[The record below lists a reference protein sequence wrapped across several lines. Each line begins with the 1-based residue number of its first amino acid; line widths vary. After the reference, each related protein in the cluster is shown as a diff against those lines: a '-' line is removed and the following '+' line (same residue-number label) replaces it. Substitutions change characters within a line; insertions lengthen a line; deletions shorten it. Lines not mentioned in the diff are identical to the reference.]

1 MNMKKVIIAIII
13 AVILLFG
20 ILNRNAVASG
30 LDSVL
35 YQQPCA
41 EPKRY
46 SIGTIDP
53 RFNISKEDF
62 LSAAQEA
69 GNLWRNDQ
77 GEALFVYDPEAPL
90 TISLVY
96 DERQYLNTQIDTLNE
111 KVEEQKD
118 SLKPGIAEYER
129 RAAAFKSRN
138 AALNERISYYNDQGG
153 APEEEYNKLIQEQK
167 SLQAEAEELQKMAA
181 SLNQT
186 TDQYNTQIQQLDQ
199 KVETYNDTLE
209 QKPEE
214 GLYIREGRSEK
225 ILIYFNNSRAEL
237 IHTLAH
243 EMGHAIDMPHIDD
256 ATAIMYPKTTDI
268 VQLSSSDLT
277 ALAEVCRKRSIAE
290 TAQDKLAILAEDIQI
305 LTTGLMQRFTA
316 SR

>member
-1 MNMKKVIIAIII
+1 MSMKKAIIAIII
-13 AVILLFG
+13 AFLLLLG
-20 ILNRNAVASG
+20 ILNRNAVAAG
-30 LDSVL
+30 IDSVL

-41 EPKRY
+41 EPKKY
-46 SIGTIDP
+46 SIGTIDS
-53 RFNISKEDF
+53 RFNISEEDF
-62 LSAAQEA
+62 LSATQEA
-69 GNLWRNDQ
+69 ASLWKNDK
-77 GEALFVYDPEAPL
+77 GETLFVYDPEAPL

-138 AALNERISYYNDQGG
+138 AALNERINYYNNQGG

-167 SLQAEAEELQKMAA
+167 SLQVEAEELQQMAA

-214 GLYIREGRSEK
+214 GLYIREGRNEK
-225 ILIYFNNSRAEL
+225 ILIYFNNTRAEL

-256 ATAIMYPKTTDI
+256 PTSIMYPKTTDI
-268 VQLSSSDLT
+268 VQLSSSDIS
-277 ALAEVCRKRSIAE
+277 ALAEVCRTRSIAE
-290 TAQDKLAILAEDIQI
+290 TAQNKLSILAEDIQI
-305 LTTGLMQRFTA
+305 LTTGIMERFTT